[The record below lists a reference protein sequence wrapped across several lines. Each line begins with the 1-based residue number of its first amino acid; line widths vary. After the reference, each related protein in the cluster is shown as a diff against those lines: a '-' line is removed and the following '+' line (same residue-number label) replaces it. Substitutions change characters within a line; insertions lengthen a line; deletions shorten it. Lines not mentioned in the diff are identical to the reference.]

1 MSRIPAVPVSLRVAL
16 AAAALGLCGCAW
28 YSDTFTRLPTTAED
42 LRRIEPLDP
51 TALPRQPTV
60 PAGAPPP
67 AAPPPQVTLTA
78 EECRAAAI
86 GNNLNIQAV
95 LIDPAIAAARV
106 DEEEARFEAMF
117 RSSASLSAAH
127 TPTSTEAD
135 AGVRTRTSETVAGV
149 EMPLR
154 TGGTLSFD
162 LADRETRTNPGSG
175 AVNPAYEPSAT
186 VSLSQPLLRN
196 AGRRANTHAIRL
208 ARLGE
213 QATQAATRLE
223 VIRVLTAVDRV
234 YWRLYASRRVL
245 EVRRQDYDLADR
257 QLQSARRLV
266 QSGER
271 SSLEVL
277 RAETALASRLEGII
291 TAENAVRDRQRE
303 LKRVINRDDLPM
315 DSDTILIPG
324 SEPDPIHYDLDRQ
337 DLTARALRQR
347 MELLDLELRLAQ
359 DDSTVA
365 YLQNQLLPL
374 VMLDY
379 AYGVQGLGDTRG
391 EAYDLLGSR
400 RFGTHRVGVSLLV
413 PLGNE
418 AAESRLR
425 QAMLSR
431 RQRLQS
437 KAERE
442 ALIEQE
448 VLAACDTLEATWQRI
463 LASRQSVLLAQ
474 RLLDAERR
482 QFELGLNTSNDVLAA
497 QTELADAQSSEIAAL
512 TEYQIAL
519 VDMAYATGTVLG
531 AAKLRWEETTAAP

>member
-1 MSRIPAVPVSLRVAL
+1 MSRIPAVPLSPRVAL

-60 PAGAPPP
+60 PADAPPP

-154 TGGTLSFD
+154 TGGTLTFD

-234 YWRLYASRRVL
+234 YWRLYASRRV
-245 EVRRQDYDLADR
+245 
-257 QLQSARRLV
+257 
-266 QSGER
+266 
-271 SSLEVL
+271 
-277 RAETALASRLEGII
+277 I
-291 TAENAVRDRQRE
+291 
-303 LKRVINRDDLPM
+303 
-315 DSDTILIPG
+315 
-324 SEPDPIHYDLDRQ
+324 
-337 DLTARALRQR
+337 
-347 MELLDLELRLAQ
+347 
-359 DDSTVA
+359 
-365 YLQNQLLPL
+365 
-374 VMLDY
+374 
-379 AYGVQGLGDTRG
+379 
-391 EAYDLLGSR
+391 
-400 RFGTHRVGVSLLV
+400 
-413 PLGNE
+413 
-418 AAESRLR
+418 
-425 QAMLSR
+425 
-431 RQRLQS
+431 
-437 KAERE
+437 
-442 ALIEQE
+442 
-448 VLAACDTLEATWQRI
+448 
-463 LASRQSVLLAQ
+463 
-474 RLLDAERR
+474 
-482 QFELGLNTSNDVLAA
+482 
-497 QTELADAQSSEIAAL
+497 
-512 TEYQIAL
+512 
-519 VDMAYATGTVLG
+519 
-531 AAKLRWEETTAAP
+531 